1 MKKILFVC
9 SGNTCRSPM
18 AQALLDNEA
27 KKRGLDILP
36 LSAGLYANGGEKYSQ
51 NARLA
56 LKEKEI
62 EFDGFSK
69 RLGKKDLE
77 ECDFA
82 FGMNSAIAN
91 ALCASFPE
99 CAEKIYVFPKEI
111 SDPYGKDLNA
121 YKDCL
126 EEIKSGTDLIVK
138 AIEEKK
144 L

>member
-18 AQALLDNEA
+18 AQALLGNEA
-27 KKRGLDILP
+27 KKRGLDIIA
-36 LSAGLYANGGEKYSQ
+36 LSAGIFANEGEKYSE

-56 LKEKEI
+56 LKEKGI
-62 EFDGFSK
+62 DFDGSSK
-69 RLGKKDLE
+69 KLGKKDLE

-82 FGMNSAIAN
+82 FGMNSSVAH

-99 CAEKIYVFPKEI
+99 SAEKIYVFPKEI

-126 EEIKSGTDLIVK
+126 EEIKSGIDLIVK
-138 AIEEKK
+138 AAEENK